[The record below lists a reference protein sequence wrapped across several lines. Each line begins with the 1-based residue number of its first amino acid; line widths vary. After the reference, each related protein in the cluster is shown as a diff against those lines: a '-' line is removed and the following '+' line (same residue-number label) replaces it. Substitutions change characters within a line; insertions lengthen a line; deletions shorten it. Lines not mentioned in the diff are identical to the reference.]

1 MLGGRITAQSVPG
14 RAAPSPCTCRPA
26 TRAATTRGAAPPRRV
41 PGGPAGRA
49 VRREPGAS
57 RRQPPAGRLPGLNG
71 TSTPAADATVTA
83 GPPRRRRR
91 ERHSRAPAPHDGA
104 PANGAAANVTG
115 AYGPHAGL
123 NGRRVLVVDDDLRNV
138 FAITS
143 VLELYGLTVVH
154 APSGQ
159 QGIDTLRADQDIDL
173 VLMDVMMPE
182 MDGYTTTAAI
192 RKMPEFAD
200 LPVIAVTA
208 RAMQGDRDKSLAAGA
223 TDYVTKPVDT
233 EELLGCIKRWLPAA
247 PAAGLAGATEPAAGR
262 RTGRWPRGQQQAA
275 VAELVPQVPGRLGLA
290 VGRLDERPAGHRLQQ
305 REV

>member
-1 MLGGRITAQSVPG
+1 VADLDGGS
-14 RAAPSPCTCRPA
+14 
-26 TRAATTRGAAPPRRV
+26 
-41 PGGPAGRA
+41 A
-49 VRREPGAS
+49 V
-57 RRQPPAGRLPGLNG
+57 N
-71 TSTPAADATVTA
+71 
-83 GPPRRRRR
+83 
-91 ERHSRAPAPHDGA
+91 GA
-104 PANGAAANVTG
+104 PAMTPPPDRPAPQA
-115 AYGPHAGL
+115 GPHAGL

-159 QGIDTLRADQDIDL
+159 QGIDTLRSDQDIDL

-192 RKMPEFAD
+192 REMPEFAD

-247 PAAGLAGATEPAAGR
+247 PPA
-262 RTGRWPRGQQQAA
+262 
-275 VAELVPQVPGRLGLA
+275 
-290 VGRLDERPAGHRLQQ
+290 D
-305 REV
+305 

>member
-1 MLGGRITAQSVPG
+1 M
-14 RAAPSPCTCRPA
+14 PS
-26 TRAATTRGAAPPRRV
+26 
-41 PGGPAGRA
+41 
-49 VRREPGAS
+49 
-57 RRQPPAGRLPGLNG
+57 LNG
-71 TSTPAADATVTA
+71 
-83 GPPRRRRR
+83 RRR
-91 ERHSRAPAPHDGA
+91 ERRRHRARPRGDRPGRGRGVNGTAADGA
-104 PANGAAANVTG
+104 TAGRPAAQP
-115 AYGPHAGL
+115 GPHAGL
-123 NGRRVLVVDDDLRNV
+123 GGRKVLVVDDDLRNV

-159 QGIDTLRADQDIDL
+159 QGIDALRADQDIDL

-192 RKMPEFAD
+192 REMPEFTD

-247 PAAGLAGATEPAAGR
+247 PA
-262 RTGRWPRGQQQAA
+262 
-275 VAELVPQVPGRLGLA
+275 
-290 VGRLDERPAGHRLQQ
+290 D
-305 REV
+305 

>member
-1 MLGGRITAQSVPG
+1 VSDTGIGISDDSLKTIFEAFQQGDGTTSRRYGGTGLGLAISREVAAVLGGRITAQSEPG
-14 RAAPSPCTCRPA
+14 RGSTF
-26 TRAATTRGAAPPRRV
+26 TLY
-41 PGGPAGRA
+41 
-49 VRREPGAS
+49 
-57 RRQPPAGRLPGLNG
+57 LPVTYQGSG
-71 TSTPAADATVTA
+71 DATVSPPAVNGTA
-83 GPPRRRRR
+83 ASNGIASPPARQN
-91 ERHSRAPAPHDGA
+91 GA
-104 PANGAAANVTG
+104 MTGLAGDTAVNGAAADQPVVTHPP
-115 AYGPHAGL
+115 AQPGPHAGL
-123 NGRRVLVVDDDLRNV
+123 IGRKVLIVDDDLRNV

-159 QGIDTLRADQDIDL
+159 QGIDVLHTGQDIDL

-192 RKMPEFAD
+192 REMPEFAG

-247 PAAGLAGATEPAAGR
+247 P
-262 RTGRWPRGQQQAA
+262 
-275 VAELVPQVPGRLGLA
+275 VA
-290 VGRLDERPAGHRLQQ
+290 D
-305 REV
+305 

>member
-1 MLGGRITAQSVPG
+1 VSDTGIGISDDSLKTIFEAFQQGDGTTSRRYGGTGLGLAISREVAAVLGGRITAQSVPG
-14 RAAPSPCTCRPA
+14 RGSTFTLYLPASYQGGDDVRGNPAPEESRVAPRARTSAANPEPA
-26 TRAATTRGAAPPRRV
+26 A
-41 PGGPAGRA
+41 GPAA
-49 VRREPGAS
+49 
-57 RRQPPAGRLPGLNG
+57 AGRLPGLNG
-71 TSTPAADATVTA
+71 TSTAAAEAGAAANGTPANGAAAA
-83 GPPRRRRR
+83 GPP
-91 ERHSRAPAPHDGA
+91 ANGTV
-104 PANGAAANVTG
+104 ANGAAANVTG

-154 APSGQ
+154 APSGE

-247 PAAGLAGATEPAAGR
+247 PAAG
-262 RTGRWPRGQQQAA
+262 
-275 VAELVPQVPGRLGLA
+275 
-290 VGRLDERPAGHRLQQ
+290 
-305 REV
+305 

>member
-1 MLGGRITAQSVPG
+1 MV
-14 RAAPSPCTCRPA
+14 
-26 TRAATTRGAAPPRRV
+26 
-41 PGGPAGRA
+41 
-49 VRREPGAS
+49 
-57 RRQPPAGRLPGLNG
+57 N
-71 TSTPAADATVTA
+71 
-83 GPPRRRRR
+83 
-91 ERHSRAPAPHDGA
+91 
-104 PANGAAANVTG
+104 
-115 AYGPHAGL
+115 
-123 NGRRVLVVDDDLRNV
+123 DDLRNV

-159 QGIDTLRADQDIDL
+159 QGIDTLRADRDIDL

-208 RAMQGDRDKSLAAGA
+208 RAMQGDRDKSLTAGA

-247 PAAGLAGATEPAAGR
+247 PAAG
-262 RTGRWPRGQQQAA
+262 
-275 VAELVPQVPGRLGLA
+275 
-290 VGRLDERPAGHRLQQ
+290 
-305 REV
+305 